1 MRVVMAVEDEDVL
14 LEMVAVLIENN
25 GYRAVRA
32 TNGCEAL
39 TALQAEAELTLLI
52 ISDGMMPYMS
62 GIELLQRL
70 RSLPHPR
77 ATPVILISAGA
88 HPQRA
93 LSNVTFA
100 AKPFGMNEMLDLV
113 VHSLHTNGTCP

>member
-39 TALQAEAELTLLI
+39 TALQA
-52 ISDGMMPYMS
+52 
-62 GIELLQRL
+62 
-70 RSLPHPR
+70 
-77 ATPVILISAGA
+77 
-88 HPQRA
+88 
-93 LSNVTFA
+93 
-100 AKPFGMNEMLDLV
+100 
-113 VHSLHTNGTCP
+113 